1 MITDTINQKIADAM
15 KARDKIRLS
24 TLKLLSS
31 SLHNAKIEKRDV
43 LNEDEEIAVVR
54 REAKKRRDAIEAYTK
69 VGAKDRAEKETKEL
83 EILKEFL
90 PKELSIEEIEKIVDL
105 TIKETDAKSM
115 ADFGKVMS
123 KAMAEKKGLDGKQ
136 VSEIVRKKLS

>member
-15 KARDKIRLS
+15 KAGDEIRLS
-24 TLKLLSS
+24 TLRLLSS
-31 SLHNAKIEKRDV
+31 SLHNARIEKRDV
-43 LNEDEEIAVVR
+43 LNEDEEIVVVR
-54 REAKKRRDAIEAYTK
+54 KEAKKRKDAIEAYTK
-69 VGAKDRAEKETKEL
+69 VGAKDRAEKERKEL

-90 PKELSIEEIEKIVDL
+90 PKELSEEEVEKVVDL
-105 TIKETDAKSM
+105 AIKETGAESM

-136 VSEIVRKKLS
+136 VSEIVKKKLS